1 MDQWARVL
9 SLQHWDLSLN
19 PSSHT
24 RDSARLNTCV
34 TPAFRC
40 RTEEGESWLARHR
53 VENGNLQYSERSS
66 PEAMFQSQR
75 MTQCPVLDSGPHAY
89 SWVHTVTWTPH
100 SPSTY
105 TSTIFKTREMAQ
117 GVKYLC
123 LNLQNPDKV
132 RHMVAAVY
140 NPNVVMV
147 TWEAETRQLIPGGSW
162 TSCRHIAGAN
172 RRPVSPRWKRPPTLW
187 PLYMHAYKVFSNLL
201 LFPSTEYKLVHFKKW
216 V

>member
-19 PSSHT
+19 PSTHT
-24 RDSARLNTCV
+24 GDSAWLNTCV
-34 TPAFRC
+34 TPAIRC

-53 VENGNLQYSERSS
+53 AENGNLQYSERSS
-66 PEAMFQSQR
+66 PKAMFQSQR

-123 LNLQNPDKV
+123 LNLQSPDKV

-147 TWEAETRQLIPGGSW
+147 TWEAETRQFLEALGPAAGILQGQTEDQFRQGGRDHQLSDLY
-162 TSCRHIAGAN
+162 TCTHTKYFQTCFY
-172 RRPVSPRWKRPPTLW
+172 SPQQNT
-187 PLYMHAYKVFSNLL
+187 N
-201 LFPSTEYKLVHFKKW
+201 
-216 V
+216 